1 MKAGTLFSH
10 CCTYVAVSVPGNEAQ
25 FPFLSAR
32 MVAVA
37 EAKGNGGK
45 KEAAAAPGGAA
56 TGGDGSCDTRAK
68 NAIRRHVRRG
78 TKSNKQIYYK

>member
-37 EAKGNGGK
+37 EAKGNGGG

-56 TGGDGSCDTRAK
+56 TGGDGSCDIQGKKCSKEACEEGDEEQQT
-68 NAIRRHVRRG
+68 NI
-78 TKSNKQIYYK
+78 